1 MAARGDTKLYFP
13 ALSGIY
19 DALADWA
26 YPLLRATAGL
36 MLLPH
41 VWPKFMVAGAKG
53 VAANT
58 LARRGIE
65 PALPLAILIMFL
77 ESVGAICITIGFLTR
92 PFALLLLIELLFITF
107 KVQLPNGWFFS
118 AQGGGAEFTVMW
130 AALFLIILISRR
142 WASLR
147 GPRHRQGILRVGPAD
162 NALLASGPAMNQHR
176 GPPRHLYVAL
186 EKLNVR
192 FWH

>member
-1 MAARGDTKLYFP
+1 MTARGDTKLFFRG
-13 ALSGIY
+13 LGGIY

-41 VWPKFMVAGAKG
+41 AWPKFMVFGAHG
-53 VAANT
+53 VAANV

-65 PALPLAILIMFL
+65 PALPIAYLIMFL

-92 PFALLLLIELLFITF
+92 PFALLLLIEMLFITF
-107 KVQLPNGWFFS
+107 KVQVPNGWYFS

-130 AALFLIILISRR
+130 AAILLVILI
-142 WASLR
+142 R
-147 GPRHRQGILRVGPAD
+147 GGGHHSVDRAIGK
-162 NALLASGPAMNQHR
+162 
-176 GPPRHLYVAL
+176 
-186 EKLNVR
+186 E
-192 FWH
+192 F

>member
-1 MAARGDTKLYFP
+1 MAAHDETKLYFP
-13 ALSGIY
+13 ALGGIY
-19 DALADWA
+19 EGLADWA
-26 YPLLRATAGL
+26 YVLLRITAGL

-41 VWPKFMVAGAKG
+41 AWPKFMVAGAKG

-92 PFALLLLIELLFITF
+92 PFALLLLIEMLFITF
-107 KVQLPNGWFFS
+107 KVQWPNGWFFS

-130 AALFLIILISRR
+130 AALFLIILI
-142 WASLR
+142 R
-147 GPRHRQGILRVGPAD
+147 GGGPYSVDRAI
-162 NALLASGPAMNQHR
+162 GK
-176 GPPRHLYVAL
+176 
-186 EKLNVR
+186 E
-192 FWH
+192 F